1 MQMNHKFLSGV
12 VPLLLAAGILLGGC
26 TGAKGDVYLAYSWT
40 SMPLYLYDENPSIPS
55 TVYNGTYYQTNE
67 GSYYMEYTAWDDSSW
82 WMIYTITANPG
93 EAFFQDGLPAY
104 FEIALYSFGPS
115 IYQWSEPRSAG
126 EDQSGEPAETNGSAS
141 GSDSEPASPAGRSD
155 SGTETIVRGGYTLT
169 IEWGR
174 ME

>member
-1 MQMNHKFLSGV
+1 
-12 VPLLLAAGILLGGC
+12 
-26 TGAKGDVYLAYSWT
+26 
-40 SMPLYLYDENPSIPS
+40 MPLYLYDENPSIPS

-67 GSYYMEYTAWDDSSW
+67 GSYYMEYTAWDGSDW

-93 EAFFQDGLPAY
+93 EAFFQDGAPAY

-126 EDQSGEPAETNGSAS
+126 EEASEEPAETGGAV
-141 GSDSEPASPAGRSD
+141 SEPAPPADRSD
-155 SGTETIVRGGYTLT
+155 SGTETIIRGGYTLT

>member
-1 MQMNHKFLSGV
+1 MKRKCRI
-12 VPLLLAAGILLGGC
+12 LALTALILTVLMIMFGGC

-40 SMPLYLYDENPSIPS
+40 SMPLYLYDENPSIPA
-55 TVYNGTYYQTNE
+55 TVYNGTYYQTSE

-115 IYQWSEPRSAG
+115 IYQWSEPRGAG

-141 GSDSEPASPAGRSD
+141 GSDSEPASPAGHSD

-174 ME
+174 TE